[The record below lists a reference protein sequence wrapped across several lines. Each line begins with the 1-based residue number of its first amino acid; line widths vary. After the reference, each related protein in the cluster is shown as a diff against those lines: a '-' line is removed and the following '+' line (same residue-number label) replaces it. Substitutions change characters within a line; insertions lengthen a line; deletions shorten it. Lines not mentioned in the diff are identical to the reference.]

1 MKLHRKEAQVF
12 QKLKLLFVIGLVT
25 MLSACGGGGGSSAP
39 NTATSAVDFNIS
51 SALKN
56 YFLVG
61 FAKNVNLTSQNAN
74 NLTGT
79 GTITTSVIPNVSA
92 TWYSFQ
98 TPNCGNVTSVLTK
111 VVQSA
116 SIRLNNGQSLS
127 TTSTNHFDSNAKPY
141 LYDDLYVHTY
151 LAPPQA
157 TKVNT
162 GNLLFSATENPRFF
176 VTNPGVTCAGTTS
189 YRDIT
194 VNWMLDA
201 DTASTAILKLTEIEK
216 SKYDN
221 STSTTYTYLKI
232 QPDGTILSRR
242 YESSASDSQMVLFFE

>member
-1 MKLHRKEAQVF
+1 MLRN
-12 QKLKLLFVIGLVT
+12 LKLSFAVGLLT

-39 NTATSAVDFNIS
+39 TTTTSAVDFNIS

-56 YFLVG
+56 YYLLG
-61 FAKNVNLTSQNAN
+61 FAKNVNLNSQNAN

-79 GTITTSVIPNVSA
+79 GTITTSVIPNASA

-116 SIRLNNGQSLS
+116 SIRLNNGQSFS
-127 TTSTNHFDSNAKPY
+127 TTSTNHFDSNAKPF

-151 LAPPQA
+151 LTPPQA
-157 TKVNT
+157 AKVTT

-176 VTNPGVTCAGTTS
+176 VTFPGTCAGTTS

-216 SKYDN
+216 SQYDKN
-221 STSTTYTYLKI
+221 TSTTYTYLKI